1 MREQMPRA
9 GLTVFPCS
17 GHNLNIE
24 EPVAFNRALDDFFH
38 AVELGRWGCPA
49 S

>member
-9 GLTVFPCS
+9 GLTVFPHS

-24 EPVAFNRALDDFFH
+24 EPAAFNRAVDDFLH
-38 AVELGRWGCPA
+38 AVELGRWGYAA